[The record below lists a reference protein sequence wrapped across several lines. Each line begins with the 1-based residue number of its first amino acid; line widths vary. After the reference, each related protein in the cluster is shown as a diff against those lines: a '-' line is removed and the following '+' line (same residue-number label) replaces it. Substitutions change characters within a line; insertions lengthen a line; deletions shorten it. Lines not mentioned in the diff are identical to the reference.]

1 MEAIGSLAGG
11 IAHDFNNIL
20 LVIRGYSARLLGEL
34 GDEQRESVQHIDR
47 AAERAAEFTHQLLAF
62 SRQQVL
68 LPQATNLNALVEETL
83 QLVGRMLGEDIEVAV
98 KLDPNLKPTLI
109 DGGQL
114 TQAILNLIVNARDAM
129 PDGGTLTIRTANI
142 DLDEAYAA
150 THDDVAAGSYVMLQ
164 VTDSGSGTDAL
175 DQARVFDPFFTTKEH
190 GTGLGLAGVFG
201 LVKQSRGHIWLYSEP
216 GVGTSFKLYF
226 PVTTEM
232 QSPLAE
238 RDDVGSLQGTETILL
253 VEDNDMVRTLVTSTL
268 QSYGYTVI
276 AAADGAD
283 ALAIPDED
291 MSAVSLLM
299 TDVVMPGISGG
310 ELAEALLARDPDFKV
325 LFTSGYPADTVTRR
339 GISDAPANFLEKP
352 YRPGPRTGNAA
363 CRAQRGMF
371 AAKRRSSSP
380 ALQKEKPRIGTTTRS
395 IAAGGPATSTTRLVR
410 APARRKSPKETP
422 QRRNAGD
429 SLRGPSS
436 LFAITSQ
443 KPRHALPIAQQTVAA
458 AGLNPT
464 MRQTSQEWGR
474 ARPWTDPGAPS

>member
-34 GDEQRESVQHIDR
+34 GDEQRESVQQIDR

-164 VTDSGSGTDAL
+164 VTDSGSGIDAL

-352 YRPGPRTGNAA
+352 YLPDDLARKIREVLEG
-363 CRAQRGMF
+363 
-371 AAKRRSSSP
+371 RS
-380 ALQKEKPRIGTTTRS
+380 
-395 IAAGGPATSTTRLVR
+395 
-410 APARRKSPKETP
+410 
-422 QRRNAGD
+422 
-429 SLRGPSS
+429 
-436 LFAITSQ
+436 
-443 KPRHALPIAQQTVAA
+443 
-458 AGLNPT
+458 
-464 MRQTSQEWGR
+464 
-474 ARPWTDPGAPS
+474 